1 MTTRSS
7 ADRQSM
13 PLRLRDQLVSSFR
26 AEGLQAGDRLPSETE
41 IAERFEVGR
50 STAREALKLLEQEG
64 YVSVRAGRGRYMSSL
79 AAIEVERPITRFE
92 SMTTMLVALGY
103 QTQTMVLAATE
114 GDASDAERDELGLEA
129 DRRVIRLERLRCTL
143 DGEPLIYS
151 LDVIPRDVV
160 PGPLK
165 HMNWSG
171 SLNDLLSA
179 QGHSP
184 VSSAARLRAVEL
196 PGSVAAKY
204 SLADLGPWLLISESV
219 ITASGRRVLYAQGYH
234 RGEKFAFNVVRR

>member
-1 MTTRSS
+1 MTARA

-13 PLRLRDQLVSSFR
+13 PVRLRDQLVTSFR
-26 AEGLQAGDRLPSETE
+26 AEGLQPGDRLPSESE
-41 IAERFEVGR
+41 IAERFQVGR

-64 YVSVRAGRGRYMSSL
+64 YVSVRPGQGRYLSSS

-92 SMTTMLVALGY
+92 SMTTMLDALGY
-103 QTQTMVLAATE
+103 HTQTVVLAARE
-114 GDASDAERDELGLEA
+114 GEANDAERAELGLDAEQH
-129 DRRVIRLERLRCTL
+129 VIRVERLRCTL
-143 DGEPLIYS
+143 EGEPLIYS
-151 LDVIPRDVV
+151 LDVIPTDVI

-196 PGSVAAKY
+196 PEATAERFALSG
-204 SLADLGPWLLISESV
+204 LGPWLLISESV
-219 ITASGRRVLYAQGYH
+219 VTASGRHVLYAQGFH